1 MRPMPLFVVLCCLV
15 FFSAAPACAAVDFSI
30 GGGYLY
36 GSTQYQIGGH
46 YIDADG
52 TSDDLHFPIS
62 ELRFPLDTYVIK
74 GQVDLSLFEKWG
86 VIFNLETNPA
96 DGTGQMEDSDWGVW
110 DGSAANSLDIYS
122 ESNSDLS
129 MLAFEGKL
137 TYQIYQGYYGQN
149 TLSAEKA
156 NPGIIFTY
164 HVGLGYKYQ
173 KFDFDIYDVE
183 ESYPSTPAVPDSYTD
198 GLAMIYEAEFQIPY
212 LELGMEMALRDK
224 FALGLNVAYAPYIA
238 FQDKDQ
244 HLLRSKVNT
253 SDHGWDGDA
262 LMVHLDM
269 RYSFYRNWYLQADI
283 DATKIESNGKSK
295 SYLFGVYDHTI
306 DHEVFSHQFNT
317 YLMLGYSF

>member
-1 MRPMPLFVVLCCLV
+1 MRPMFLFAVLCCLV
-15 FFSAAPACAAVDFSI
+15 VFSAVPAYAVVDFSI
-30 GGGYLY
+30 GGGYLC

-52 TSDDLHFPIS
+52 TSDDFHFPIS
-62 ELRFPLDTYVIK
+62 ELKFPLDTYVVK
-74 GQVDLSLFEKWG
+74 GQVDLTFFEKWG
-86 VIFNLETNPA
+86 AMFNIATNLTN
-96 DGTGQMEDSDWGVW
+96 DSGQMEDSDWGVW
-110 DGSAANSLDIYS
+110 DWSTADSLDIYS
-122 ESNSDLS
+122 ESNSDMS

-149 TLSAEKA
+149 TLSAEVA
-156 NPGIIFTY
+156 NPEIIFTY

-198 GLAMIYEAEFQIPY
+198 GLALVYEAEYQIPY
-212 LELGMEMALRDK
+212 LELGMEMALRDTI
-224 FALGLNVAYAPYIA
+224 ALGLNVAYAPFIA

-253 SDHGWDGDA
+253 ADHGWDGDA

-283 DATKIESNGKSK
+283 EAIKIESDGEAK

-306 DHEVFSHQFNT
+306 DHKVLSRQFNT